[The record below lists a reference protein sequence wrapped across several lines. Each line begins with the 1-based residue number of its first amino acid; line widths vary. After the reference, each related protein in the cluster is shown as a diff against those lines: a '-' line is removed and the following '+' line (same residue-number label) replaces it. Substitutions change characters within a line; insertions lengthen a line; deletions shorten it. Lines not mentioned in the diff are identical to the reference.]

1 MLVELRISNL
11 GVIADATIEPSSHM
25 TVVTG
30 ETGAGKTLVVSG
42 IGLLLGARADAGI
55 LRHGAARAIVEG
67 RFTDLAVVDD
77 ALGELGAELDAG
89 DVR

>member
-30 ETGAGKTLVVSG
+30 
-42 IGLLLGARADAGI
+42 
-55 LRHGAARAIVEG
+55 
-67 RFTDLAVVDD
+67 
-77 ALGELGAELDAG
+77 
-89 DVR
+89 